1 LNYRLAE
8 GDPAA
13 GIKYRKTMADIK
25 RIENEIKEFEG
36 FGVVIHG
43 ASRASKNGSTRTP
56 SYKRRHLRR
65 ARENH
70 TVDDWK
76 RLRFEVDY
84 PEFGVDVL
92 LADGRVA
99 TGKTRLSK
107 IRRSYE

>member
-1 LNYRLAE
+1 ME
-8 GDPAA
+8 GELGT
-13 GIKYRKTMADIK
+13 GIKYGKTMADIK

-36 FGVVIHG
+36 FGVVIHSG
-43 ASRASKNGSTRTP
+43 SRRAAKNGSTKTP

-84 PEFGVDVL
+84 PEFEVDVL
-92 LADGRVA
+92 LADGRKA

-107 IRRSYE
+107 IRRTYE

>member
-1 LNYRLAE
+1 
-8 GDPAA
+8 
-13 GIKYRKTMADIK
+13 MADIK
-25 RIENEIKEFEG
+25 RIENEIWEFEG
-36 FGVVIHG
+36 FSVVIHG
-43 ASRASKNGSTRTP
+43 ASRRAAANGSAKTP

-76 RLRFEVDY
+76 RLRFETDY
-84 PEFGVDVL
+84 PDLAVDVL

>member
-1 LNYRLAE
+1 
-8 GDPAA
+8 
-13 GIKYRKTMADIK
+13 MADIK

-36 FGVVIHG
+36 FAVAIRGG
-43 ASRASKNGSTRTP
+43 SRTTKNGSAKSP

-70 TVDDWK
+70 TVEDWK
-76 RLRFEVDY
+76 RLRFEIDY
-84 PEFGVDVL
+84 PGLAVDVL

>member
-1 LNYRLAE
+1 
-8 GDPAA
+8 
-13 GIKYRKTMADIK
+13 MADIK
-25 RIENEIKEFEG
+25 RLENEIRDFEG
-36 FGVVIHG
+36 FTVSIHG
-43 ASRASKNGSTRTP
+43 VTRGSRNGSVKMP

-76 RLRFEVDY
+76 RLRFEIDY
-84 PEFGVDVL
+84 PDLDVDVL

-99 TGKTRLSK
+99 TGRTRLSK

>member
-1 LNYRLAE
+1 
-8 GDPAA
+8 
-13 GIKYRKTMADIK
+13 MADIK

-36 FGVVIHG
+36 FAVVVHG
-43 ASRASKNGSTRTP
+43 ASASKNGSTKTP

-76 RLRFEVDY
+76 RLRFEIDY
-84 PEFGVDVL
+84 PDLAVDVL

-99 TGKTRLSK
+99 TGKTRLSR